1 MIKKKNISQDD
12 ITTWKNYIK
21 NPTDVT
27 DKDRTQTNINLNFN
41 RFRYDLHGFTLVEA
55 NQKVREII
63 LSCSEKNYN
72 EILFITGKGIHSK
85 TDKDIFV
92 SKDLSKLRYSV
103 PNYIKS
109 DKELS
114 KNIISISNADKKD
127 GGDGAIIV
135 KLKKL

>member
-27 DKDRTQTNINLNFN
+27 DKDSTHSNINLNFN

-63 LSCSEKNYN
+63 LTCSEKNYN

>member
-1 MIKKKNISQDD
+1 MPSNLSKSLPTKFLFGPS
-12 ITTWKNYIK
+12 ITTSISSG
-21 NPTDVT
+21 D
-27 DKDRTQTNINLNFN
+27 
-41 RFRYDLHGFTLVEA
+41 G
-55 NQKVREII
+55 I
-63 LSCSEKNYN
+63 LLFSLGT

-85 TDKDIFV
+85 IEKDVFV

-103 PNYIKS
+103 PDYIKS

-114 KNIISISNADKKD
+114 KYIISISNADRKD